1 MNNLDNK
8 QMMIISHK
16 CDICEN
22 SFDINIQNLQV
33 GDIIECPICGSTLE
47 VVNIEK
53 NKLQTSPIVKGK

>member
-1 MNNLDNK
+1 MDNLDNK
-8 QMMIISHK
+8 QMIISHK

-22 SFDINIQNLQV
+22 FFDINIQHLQI